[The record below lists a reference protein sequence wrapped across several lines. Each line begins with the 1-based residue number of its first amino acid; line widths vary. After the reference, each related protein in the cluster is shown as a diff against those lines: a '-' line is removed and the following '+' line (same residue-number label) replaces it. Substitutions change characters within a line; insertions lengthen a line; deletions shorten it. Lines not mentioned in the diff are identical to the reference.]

1 MSTIYGTR
9 TTRTGFIIMYR
20 YGFDNIST
28 FFATN
33 FVSDYLHKIPCLIVF
48 KSSYNKHITL
58 SGVHQSLCSIRRL
71 EQQRIALC
79 GLQLFECPCSK
90 LCFLSTHQRKAVLY
104 AVFDPHYFSPEP
116 SQDPYQPLQLRT
128 VTEWKPFSKRS
139 QIGSSRC

>member
-1 MSTIYGTR
+1 MSKKKLSKLLALYLPYIL
-9 TTRTGFIIMYR
+9 IIMYQ

-71 EQQRIALC
+71 EQQRKALC
-79 GLQLFECPCSK
+79 GLQF
-90 LCFLSTHQRKAVLY
+90 Y
-104 AVFDPHYFSPEP
+104 
-116 SQDPYQPLQLRT
+116 
-128 VTEWKPFSKRS
+128 
-139 QIGSSRC
+139 

>member
-9 TTRTGFIIMYR
+9 TTRTGFIIMYQ

-71 EQQRIALC
+71 EQQRKALC
-79 GLQLFECPCSK
+79 SLRLSECPCCKPCFYPPINERRCFMQFLTHIIFLLNLLKTYNATVLLSCEADGRSK
-90 LCFLSTHQRKAVLY
+90 
-104 AVFDPHYFSPEP
+104 FSLEF
-116 SQDPYQPLQLRT
+116 
-128 VTEWKPFSKRS
+128 EN
-139 QIGSSRC
+139 GGC